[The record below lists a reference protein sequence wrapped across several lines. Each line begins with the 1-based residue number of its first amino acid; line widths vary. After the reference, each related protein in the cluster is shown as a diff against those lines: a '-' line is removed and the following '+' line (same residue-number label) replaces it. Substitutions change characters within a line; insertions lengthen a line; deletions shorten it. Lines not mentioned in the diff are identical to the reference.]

1 MNVALPV
8 CLWGGWS
15 ETFYKCVYNISMP
28 ISTAQMH
35 RQALGKE
42 DIGQRPA
49 GDAGGLSLRQKQ
61 GGGFSTLRLPT
72 APSHSRGLGLSSGP
86 GQCFQMSSCLPWP
99 CQYSPAPLPT
109 ETPRRSLDPIT
120 FSILLIGDKC
130 DRSVSK
136 GPVFP
141 SQLQGTSRHFS
152 PE

>member
-42 DIGQRPA
+42 DIGERPA

-61 GGGFSTLRLPT
+61 GGGFSALPGPGALLWAWPVLPT
-72 APSHSRGLGLSSGP
+72 VQLLALALSVLPSPTPHGDAREKSGSNHL
-86 GQCFQMSSCLPWP
+86 F
-99 CQYSPAPLPT
+99 
-109 ETPRRSLDPIT
+109 R
-120 FSILLIGDKC
+120 LINWG
-130 DRSVSK
+130 
-136 GPVFP
+136 
-141 SQLQGTSRHFS
+141 
-152 PE
+152 